1 MNKGRWKEG
10 EHQRFLAAL
19 AIHGK
24 EWRAIAETVGTRSKK
39 QVKSHHQKWSSH
51 HQQPSAR
58 RTNTDQQQQRDD
70 HHEESKNGES
80 GGSASFF
87 SSLLLQRGHHR
98 RQKMMISNTGAA
110 AHDDSCRSTS
120 SLSDLSRSQSQI
132 MITNTI
138 TTHDTCRSTSSSS
151 DLSRFQSQKETLANC
166 GASTWQDNSKFTDF
180 DRIIS
185 RLQPTEEFCD
195 FRWDLI
201 EEEISQK
208 TCEKVV
214 SLTTSLKLEY

>member
-58 RTNTDQQQQRDD
+58 RTNTDQQQQQRDD
-70 HHEESKNGES
+70 HHEESKNDGES

-87 SSLLLQRGHHR
+87 
-98 RQKMMISNTGAA
+98 MMISNTGAA

-138 TTHDTCRSTSSSS
+138 TTHDTCRSTSSSP

-166 GASTWQDNSKFTDF
+166 GASTWQDNSKFMDF

-195 FRWDLI
+195 FRWNLI